1 MKILKTNIWPSFQL
15 LPWQIFHEKYIH
27 HSFPLLLE
35 YLQYSYYTKDK
46 IQNLLYIPKLIVVVS
61 VPSFILQGVFFSYLR
76 VTKRY
81 LSQDTTSQQPQ
92 KTCFHFL
99 LWSTWVENMCFGL
112 LRSCVLRQIPFCAPR
127 VRKMSPWRMWWC
139 WRVLQ
144 LLVILSWP
152 HFKARKWWRWRRNW
166 YIEQDNNNLQ
176 GVKRVGFI

>member
-1 MKILKTNIWPSFQL
+1 MYQFLLHFYHFLALKWGEDGIMNYWKILQ
-15 LPWQIFHEKYIH
+15 H
-27 HSFPLLLE
+27 HH
-35 YLQYSYYTKDK
+35 
-46 IQNLLYIPKLIVVVS
+46 
-61 VPSFILQGVFFSYLR
+61 ILQGVFFSHLR

-92 KTCFHFL
+92 NTCFHFL